1 MVAQDGSCEQIP
13 AESLSS
19 TTDAA
24 PNIASQAE
32 AAALLGAAQWYEPK
46 DHVKCDRLPLS
57 DFLKSVEVISA
68 CSFDDGGPDP
78 IASFNGTY
86 VTYVVDWKGT
96 VPCSPENQEIVRGVA
111 GSDLTFTPEFQT
123 NYTVLGSSVPAIY
136 TTKNIGPET
145 GVPDRVR
152 SYEATNRCPEGSTRT
167 CSWDDAKA
175 VEVADNAA
183 RAYYDP
189 SEHGLCG
196 SKPVEEF
203 LSSVDVTS
211 ACVSDSSGGLYRG
224 VPRNDSVRRRRTWKG
239 DRGSWAG
246 DCLHVQLQ
254 RDGFG
259 QRKSDVRASSVRI
272 RQHCGADLVLGL
284 RFGLRFGLGFGLRH
298 ERGREAGG
306 GGFSGS
312 VGIDVL
318 VSLVGM
324 AGSGADEGYGGGT
337 AGFDVRPQKSWAAGR
352 GAASRPRG
360 VSLRKD
366 PCFFPALP

>member
-96 VPCSPENQEIVRGVA
+96 VPCSPENQEILRGVA
-111 GSDLTFTPEFQT
+111 GSDVAFTLEFQT

-145 GVPDRVR
+145 GVPDGVR
-152 SYEATNRCPEGSTRT
+152 SYEATNRCPEGSTNVFL
-167 CSWDDAKA
+167 DDAKA

-211 ACVSDSSGGLYRG
+211 ACVSDSSGDYTVEFRG
-224 VPRNDSVRRRRTWKG
+224 TIPCDAEGRGKVIEAVGPETAFTFNFNATGSGSGNLMSAQVASGYDNTAAPTWSSDS
-239 DRGSWAG
+239 GSDSG
-246 DCLHVQLQ
+246 
-254 RDGFG
+254 
-259 QRKSDVRASSVRI
+259 SDSAMSVGVKQVVAASL
-272 RQHCGADLVLGL
+272 AALVL
-284 RFGLRFGLGFGLRH
+284 
-298 ERGREAGG
+298 
-306 GGFSGS
+306 
-312 VGIDVL
+312 
-318 VSLVGM
+318 M
-324 AGSGADEGYGGGT
+324 
-337 AGFDVRPQKSWAAGR
+337 
-352 GAASRPRG
+352 
-360 VSLRKD
+360 
-366 PCFFPALP
+366 C